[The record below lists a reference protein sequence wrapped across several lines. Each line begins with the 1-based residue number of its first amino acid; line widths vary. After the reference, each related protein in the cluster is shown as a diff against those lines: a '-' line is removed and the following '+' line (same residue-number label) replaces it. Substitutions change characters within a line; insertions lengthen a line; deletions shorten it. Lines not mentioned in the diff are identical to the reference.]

1 MVLGRARGG
10 QLPNTKGRQ
19 RGVMMP
25 AAWSLGAPTCSR
37 RGGLEEQ
44 EVKVFSQREEAE
56 QAGGRGGAGGTS
68 LFPGAQA
75 SDDWA
80 LEEGP

>member
-1 MVLGRARGG
+1 MEFVFLFFFD
-10 QLPNTKGRQ
+10 LSFDFFS